1 MLGTFM
7 AWLSDCGA
15 GGATAFL
22 HAGHEV
28 TVFPTKGSAAFWI
41 SLDKKG
47 FRDQRTSHAGCPVLK
62 GSKWILNKWLY
73 MYDQFQ
79 KYPCGLDSEEFH
91 KGFTGFL

>member
-7 AWLSDCGA
+7 AWLSDCDA

-22 HAGHEV
+22 DPGSEV

-41 SLDKKG
+41 SMDKKG
-47 FRDQRTSHAGCPVLK
+47 YRDMRTSHAGCPVLK

-73 MYDQFQ
+73 MYDQVK
-79 KYPCGLDSEEFH
+79 KYPCGLNPGEYFE
-91 KGFTGFL
+91 GFSGFY